1 MQTGTYNFYPPDT
14 NAFLY
19 YTAPSERPRIA
30 GELRL
35 RITSSDDPAS
45 FASGTDLLRIDGQ
58 PWSRPLLA
66 ISKYYLPLYAKLRE
80 DRLVPDDLDSILSTL
95 SWKRFRYT
103 RDRILYTLN
112 DTFIINFSYSH
123 INLTASTEQGIETL
137 KFRGHF
143 LDQRHLRGGNP
154 YTGGYTHH
162 CSQHDDSHASIG
174 SALAR
179 FERSTLPEHAQTR
192 TVVLRFLKIITPVK
206 CVMPLYDEYI
216 KWPKE
221 GELFQRG
228 LYSRPHVWSA
238 NIDQPRLTTPGFQLL
253 WDA

>member
-1 MQTGTYNFYPPDT
+1 MT
-14 NAFLY
+14 
-19 YTAPSERPRIA
+19 
-30 GELRL
+30 
-35 RITSSDDPAS
+35 
-45 FASGTDLLRIDGQ
+45 
-58 PWSRPLLA
+58 
-66 ISKYYLPLYAKLRE
+66 ISKHYLSLYAKLRE

-95 SWKRFRYT
+95 PLKKFQYT
-103 RDRILYTLN
+103 RGQILYTLN
-112 DTFIINFSYSH
+112 DTFIINFSRS
-123 INLTASTEQGIETL
+123 NLNLIVSTEQGLETL
-137 KFRGHF
+137 QFRDHF
-143 LDQRHLRGGNP
+143 VDRRDLHEVNP

-162 CSQHDDSHASIG
+162 CCQNDDSHASIG

-228 LYSRPHVWSA
+228 LHSRPHVWSA
-238 NIDQPRLTTPGFQLL
+238 NIDQSRLTTPGFQLL